1 MRKNNKII
9 TMLIIIVVAIIGIIL
24 IWQNIPKN
32 QEKNEIEKINTNEYE
47 NNQEVNDVIE
57 KYVKELDDGTKL
69 NISNKL
75 NETKRLEGLE
85 ISNIQFTYKNGMSIV
100 LADVEN
106 TTNQDISLTPI
117 NLKLYDEQGNVL
129 ESLDG
134 LISEVKAGE
143 RTQLNIGVSNDLAN
157 AYDFTIEKR

>member
-1 MRKNNKII
+1 MEKNKKKIAI
-9 TMLIIIVVAIIGIIL
+9 LIVILVIIIGVIL
-24 IWQNIPKN
+24 IWKNIPKS
-32 QEKNEIEKINTNEYE
+32 EKNKNESNKIEYE
-47 NNQEVNDVIE
+47 NKQEVNENTE

-75 NETKRLEGLE
+75 NETKRLDGLE
-85 ISNIQFTYKNGMSIV
+85 ISNIQLTYKNEMCIV
-100 LADVEN
+100 LADVLN
-106 TTNQDISLTPI
+106 TTNQDIGLTPI

-143 RTQLNIGVSNDLAN
+143 STQLNIGVSNDLSN
-157 AYDFTIEKR
+157 AYDFTIEKK